1 MASPEALQIGRIVWA
16 EVADQNGIR
25 KQRPAIIVSSMS
37 DADASGTLKIV
48 AITSR
53 VPTTLPEDHVLL
65 PWHPQGHP
73 RTGLNRRSTA
83 VCSWLSKI
91 TPSDI
96 LDVSGIVPG
105 PELLAILSKIDTNQK
120 S

>member
-25 KQRPAIIVSSMS
+25 KQRPAIIVSLTA
-37 DADASGTLKIV
+37 DADTSGTLKIV

-53 VPTTLPEDHVLL
+53 VPATLPDDHVLL

-73 RTGLNRRSTA
+73 RTGLNRRSAA

-91 TPSDI
+91 TASDI
-96 LDVSGIVPG
+96 LDVSGMVPG
-105 PELLAILSKIDTNQK
+105 PELLAILTKIDANQK
-120 S
+120 